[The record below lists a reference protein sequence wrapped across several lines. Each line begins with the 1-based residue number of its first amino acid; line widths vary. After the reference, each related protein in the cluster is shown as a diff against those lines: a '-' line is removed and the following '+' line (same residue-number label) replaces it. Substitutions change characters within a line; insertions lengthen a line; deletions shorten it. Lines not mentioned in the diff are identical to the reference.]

1 MRPPDFWSRADGG
14 GLAAR
19 LLGPLAW
26 VWTLVGRR
34 RRARTVPKRVRVP
47 VICIGNPVAG
57 GAGKTPTALAVAAH
71 LKLLGCR
78 PVFLSRGHGGRL
90 HGPVVVDLARHT
102 AADVGD
108 EPLLLARAAQTV
120 VSRDRPA
127 GARLAKMLGDVIVMD
142 DGFQNPGLAHDLD
155 LLVIDTEAGVG
166 NGRVIPAGPLREPL
180 ADALGRAH
188 ALVALGGG
196 ALPFASALAVLH
208 GQIVPVNPPAL
219 AGARVVAFAGIG
231 RPEKFFATLRALGAV
246 IVEARAFDDHQPY
259 SAALLM
265 PLLDRA
271 REQKALVVTTA
282 KDAVRV
288 PPALL
293 PGITVLAV
301 DMVFEDPLALEA
313 LLAPVLARFN
323 RASGGA
329 ATSTGRGAPAQSPP
343 ASG

>member
-34 RRARTVPKRVRVP
+34 RRARSVPKRVRVP
-47 VICIGNPVAG
+47 VICVGNPVAG
-57 GAGKTPTALAVAAH
+57 GAGKTPTALAMAAH
-71 LKLLGCR
+71 LKLLGRR
-78 PVFLSRGHGGRL
+78 PVFLTRGHGGRL
-90 HGPVVVDLARHT
+90 SGPVVVDLSRHT

-120 VSRDRPA
+120 VSRDRAA
-127 GARLAKMLGDVIVMD
+127 GARLAKMLGDTIVMD

-155 LLVIDTEAGVG
+155 LLVIDTQVGVG

-180 ADALGRAH
+180 ADALGRTH
-188 ALVALGGG
+188 ALVVLGGG
-196 ALPFASALAVLH
+196 ALPFASALPVLR
-208 GQIVPVNPPAL
+208 GQIVPVDPPAL
-219 AGARVVAFAGIG
+219 SGVRVVAFAGIG
-231 RPEKFFATLRALGAV
+231 RPEKFFATLRALSAE
-246 IVEARAFDDHQPY
+246 IVEARTFDDHQPY
-259 SAALLM
+259 TATLLK

-271 REQKALVVTTA
+271 RDQGALAVTTA

-288 PPALL
+288 PAELL
-293 PGITVLAV
+293 PQLTVLAV
-301 DMVFEDPLALEA
+301 EMVFDDPAALEA

-323 RASGGA
+323 QASGGA
-329 ATSTGRGAPAQSPP
+329 ATSTGRGRRGRTPP